1 MLAAQEK
8 LGLLLGVWQG
18 STNWHDD
25 LRYFHLGTEGP
36 LGSIT
41 LLPAWFPQGHD
52 VSTSAD

>member
-18 STNWHDD
+18 STNWHNDP
-25 LRYFHLGTEGP
+25 RYFYLGTEGP